1 MRHENKGDAD
11 GGECFLESGSDV
23 DDDALEKLPP
33 PPPEMD
39 AVGVF
44 QNPTATFFIC
54 STLWECCTLS
64 QRVCIFDVSS
74 NPVRSPPL

>member
-44 QNPTATFFIC
+44 QNPTATFLFVLLC
-54 STLWECCTLS
+54 GSVA
-64 QRVCIFDVSS
+64 R
-74 NPVRSPPL
+74 